1 MVNNKTSD
9 RSAVPHRCQVEPH
22 TIYQKRSSSYRSFF
36 FSHLSCI
43 FLLLSGTN
51 SSETCAST
59 GLTVLGHPSSGVL
72 IAGVLICGS
81 LAGNKWNKP
90 ITHMYERIFHFH
102 GCISANESSLT
113 DFTSLWQLFD
123 AFLLRH
129 SLLVHLAPDMTTTGL
144 ITYFIFTGFLT
155 WNSLEVTLEFKP
167 NSPLSLLAF
176 QY

>member
-9 RSAVPHRCQVEPH
+9 GIGCSTQMSGW
-22 TIYQKRSSSYRSFF
+22 T
-36 FSHLSCI
+36 SHNLSEEVILISI
-43 FLLLSGTN
+43 FLLQPPLVYFLVAFRDKLVWNLCFYWTN
-51 SSETCAST
+51 CVRT
-59 GLTVLGHPSSGVL
+59 SGVL